1 MLGIISL
8 SYPNKKSKEEILKNI
23 EMKELIS
30 INKKT
35 KAFNK
40 LILGENRFSKIDLVY
55 IDPPYATKNVFTIS
69 TEKAN
74 SISRS
79 ETDDI
84 AYSDDLLGPEYL
96 EYLREVLI
104 LLNELLSEKGSIYI
118 HIDYK
123 IGHLW

>member
-23 EMKELIS
+23 EAKELIS

-35 KAFNK
+35 KALNK
-40 LILGENRFSKIDLVY
+40 LILGENRIVLNNLLHDYRSKIDLVY

-69 TEKAN
+69 DDKAN
-74 SISRS
+74 AISRS

-84 AYSDDLLGPEYL
+84 AYSDDLLGSEYL
-96 EYLREVLI
+96 LI
-104 LLNELLSEKGSIYI
+104 IL
-118 HIDYK
+118 
-123 IGHLW
+123 